1 MPLSMRRATP
11 RARELKLDI
20 DAALLKPRASIALP
34 GEQIEAHRLR
44 AFVFDLEITRHRGR
58 GDVKRMR
65 LTGPPVGQHP
75 ELESC
80 AINLRLVSQNDGGRS
95 CGGDSSKLPLR
106 REVGV
111 EMRNVVQKIEFG
123 AA

>member
-1 MPLSMRRATP
+1 MQPLLIP
-11 RARELKLDI
+11 RAGT
-20 DAALLKPRASIALP
+20 ALP
-34 GEQIEAHRLR
+34 GEQLEAHRLR
-44 AFVFDLEITRHRGR
+44 AFVLDLEITRHRDR
-58 GDVKRMR
+58 ADVEGMG
-65 LTGPPVGQHP
+65 LTGPPIGQHP

-80 AINLRLVSQNDGGRS
+80 AIKLRLVSQNDRGAS

-111 EMRNVVQKIEFG
+111 EMRNVVHKIEFG